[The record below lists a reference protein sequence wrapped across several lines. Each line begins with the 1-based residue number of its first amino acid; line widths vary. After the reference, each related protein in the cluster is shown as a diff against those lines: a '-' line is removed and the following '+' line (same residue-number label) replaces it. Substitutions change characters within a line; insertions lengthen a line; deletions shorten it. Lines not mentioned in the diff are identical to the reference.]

1 MSIRVLTADALPLC
15 EDDKEN
21 EDSSEAK
28 LQAFV
33 EVEVIKKTFLNFL
46 KIVQDS

>member
-1 MSIRVLTADALPLC
+1 MFRGGLLSIKVLSADALPLC
-15 EDDKEN
+15 EDDQEN

-33 EVEVIKKTFLNFL
+33 EVEVTKKLF
-46 KIVQDS
+46 